1 MRGFTRI
8 HRTLVATAA
17 AVASGAALAGSA
29 TNTMTS
35 IATVTDACD
44 IVAIG
49 LDFGITSL
57 PLPATGVISATPN
70 TSAGNAVS
78 GNSLHPNA
86 ARDGGAGNDDQ
97 LTLSTP
103 DATTT
108 GLIATVL
115 GTISTAASGVF
126 VACTTTPTS
135 ISVTSGAAGATPY
148 SLPTAIGGSPSGTF
162 AGKMGGVGGGAGGT
176 NTLNYAI
183 TFVGTP
189 VSTAI
194 VGGLPVTL
202 FTAAF
207 LATGT
212 VPATQTGTVVPGYYA
227 DVATAQ
233 VNF

>member
-1 MRGFTRI
+1 MRGLTLIRC
-8 HRTLVATAA
+8 TLVASAALVSATAA
-17 AVASGAALAGSA
+17 AGTA

-44 IVAIG
+44 IVAVG

-57 PLPATGVISATPN
+57 PLPATGIISATPN

-86 ARDGGAGNDDQ
+86 ANDGGAGNDDE
-97 LTLSTP
+97 LALSTP

-148 SLPTAIGGSPSGTF
+148 SLPTTVGGSPSGTF
-162 AGKMGGVGGGAGGT
+162 AGKMGGVGGGAGGSNALDYT
-176 NTLNYAI
+176 I

-194 VGGLPVTL
+194 VGGLPVTI

-207 LATGT
+207 LGTGT
-212 VPATQTGTVVPGYYA
+212 VPATQGGTVVPGYYA

-233 VNF
+233 VDF